1 MLFDYQAAKERVK
14 KELTDLVEQ
23 IWLDVQ
29 PVFEKYKW
37 PIPEQPLEKARRV
50 SYHLGHIKDEQKRKK
65 FSMLCDL
72 STDTYWHATDFWPEI
87 RKSLTKEDELFYATL
102 MIEMA
107 KRGHEQGRLGYVWI
121 VKSYDNGSLRE
132 FVSEEMLAEAV
143 NCGFWEI
150 ANEYFTDGGASLP
163 RDYYNTLMNYSD
175 ILDLSSKVNQFKQKP
190 LKANSLKGWPD
201 ERYIACFERARQKLT
216 AEDGAWL
223 ARPIIEQIIDQT
235 LSWYDPKPNP
245 DKLLEIRLETYKEY
259 LNTKVIQDLLNEE
272 VRKYIKYCDNAN
284 EAYHWL
290 FCAKILKPYLTL
302 SESEFKELVSSS
314 LPKES
319 YGLERILVD
328 INFPK
333 EWLTEE
339 VLAYIRDKIIKYF
352 NELPIWKPKEIIPD
366 MIFLQDALQTGWLD
380 EKLGR
385 ERIKSGLETYL
396 KQKRRPSGATVVG
409 LLGSLKPELVEQEL
423 YRAVVHQGITDLVK
437 RNRLKEASIWYR
449 KAEREG
455 WLDKSK
461 IPQFELTPEKISKNK
476 QVVSSRTPDFYCE

>member
-1 MLFDYQAAKERVK
+1 MPFDYQAAKERVK

-23 IWLDVQ
+23 IWPDVQ

-87 RKSLTKEDELFYATL
+87 RKSLAKEDERFYATL

-107 KRGHEQGRLGYVWI
+107 KRDHEQGELGYAWI
-121 VKSYDNGSLRE
+121 VKSYDDGSLRE
-132 FVSEEMLAEAV
+132 FVSEEMLTEAV

-150 ANEYFTDGGASLP
+150 ANEYFTGKGGSLP
-163 RDYYNTLMNYSD
+163 RNYYDTLMNYSD

-190 LKANSLKGWPD
+190 LKANSWEGWPD

-216 AEDGAWL
+216 TEDGAWL
-223 ARPIIEQIIDQT
+223 ARPIIERIIGQT

-245 DKLLEIRLETYKEY
+245 DKLLKIRLEPYKEY

-272 VRKYIKYCDNAN
+272 VRRYIKYCDNAN
-284 EAYHWL
+284 EAYRWL

-319 YGLERILVD
+319 YRLERILVD

-333 EWLTEE
+333 EWLNEAT
-339 VLAYIRDKIIKYF
+339 LAFIKNKIVEHISEPVQHWQRGAWREK
-352 NELPIWKPKEIIPD
+352 KEIISHLE
-366 MIFLQDALQTGWLD
+366 FLQKCMATEWLD

-396 KQKRRPSGATVVG
+396 KQKRRPSGAAVVG
-409 LLGSLKPELVEQEL
+409 LLDSLKPQFVEQEL

-449 KAEREG
+449 KAEHEG

-461 IPQFELTPEKISKNK
+461 IPQFEVEIEE
-476 QVVSSRTPDFYCE
+476 SSCAAQG